1 MNKILRKRLVAGAL
15 AAAAVAMTALAGCAV
30 VLPGSLPP
38 GTSIDQARRSFGG
51 PVGEYAL
58 ADGGRRLEF
67 PGGYRQTLMMDFDA
81 SGRLLQSQQVL
92 DEANFSD
99 IVPGMPREEVLM
111 RLGHPIHVFG
121 VPRQHLQVWN
131 YRFFRGDCVWFQVS
145 VGDGGAVT
153 EAGMGTDPACDG
165 PSRHR

>member
-1 MNKILRKRLVAGAL
+1 MKNIWRNRPAAGAL
-15 AAAAVAMTALAGCAV
+15 AAAALAMTALAGCAV

-51 PVGEYAL
+51 PMGEYPL

-67 PGGYRQTLMMDFDA
+67 PGGYRQTLMVDFDA
-81 SGRLLQSQQVL
+81 AGRLVRSEQVL

-99 IVPGMPREEVLM
+99 IVPGMAREEVLM
-111 RLGHPIHVFG
+111 RIGHPVYVFA

-145 VGDGGAVT
+145 VGDEGTVT

-165 PSRHR
+165 PSRDN